1 VLLVVSKFSSELWFE
16 LNFTELNPRFSSKFR
31 LSAELNQG
39 SSSRFR
45 LGVEGSNLELNLLL
59 GGKF

>member
-1 VLLVVSKFSSELWFE
+1 MATVVVSKFSSELWFE
-16 LNFTELNPRFSSKFR
+16 LNFT
-31 LSAELNQG
+31 ELNQG

-59 GGKF
+59 GDKF